1 MELRDKIVIVTGAS
15 SGIGLEIARMMA
27 AEGASIVL
35 AARTMATLEQAAAT
49 LAATGVSAIAVP
61 TDVTRVADCQALV
74 RAAVDAFGRVDIL
87 INNAGYAPPA
97 SLADTTEELWA
108 ATLDTCLKGVYLMTQ
123 AAVPALLEQG
133 GGAIVNISSVAG
145 KEGFN
150 NRSAYCAAK
159 WGVHG
164 FTEALRVEFRDQNIR
179 FHLVCPG
186 AVATAWWDHV
196 NNPQSED
203 VLRRMVRP
211 EEVAEA
217 VRYVLSQPERIQI
230 NEVVLRTAR
239 SPWET
244 A

>member
-15 SGIGLEIARMMA
+15 SGIGLEIARMLA
-27 AEGASIVL
+27 AEGASIVM
-35 AARTMATLEQAAAT
+35 AARTMATLEQAAAN
-49 LAATGVSAIAVP
+49 LAATGATAIAVP
-61 TDVTRVADCQALV
+61 TDVTRAADCQTLV
-74 RAAVDAFGRVDIL
+74 RAAVDAFGRVDVL

-97 SLADTTEELWA
+97 SLAGTTEELWA

-123 AAVPALLEQG
+123 AAVPTLLEQG

-164 FTEALRVEFRDQNIR
+164 FTEALRVEFQNQNIR

-196 NNPQSED
+196 NNPQPED
-203 VLRRMVRP
+203 VLGRMVRP